1 VIFSSNKTVRHDTE
15 LIAWVVVNPT
25 RFESRPPRRPFIVSF
40 HYVRLLFIVSSNI
53 YTGPIERRACALQIG
68 HGEDMDDFEGE
79 MDDVCIILVDV
90 FN

>member
-1 VIFSSNKTVRHDTE
+1 M
-15 LIAWVVVNPT
+15 
-25 RFESRPPRRPFIVSF
+25 
-40 HYVRLLFIVSSNI
+40 SSNI

-90 FN
+90 FNEMDDVCIILVDVFN